1 MIDDLKKTCEL
12 EENFDLKKYNTLRLN
27 STCKVILFPNNVQEI
42 KKVLNILKKYKS
54 KYFIIGN
61 GSNIILPSFYD
72 GVVIKLSKLTNY
84 KIEKNNV
91 FVEAGCMINK
101 LASVLVEK
109 GLAGLDFAS
118 GIPGTIGGSIYGN
131 AGCFGSSISAS
142 LVDVTI
148 YDGNNI
154 RTLKNEE
161 LKFDYRYSI
170 FKEHKNW
177 IILSA
182 NFKVSKCNKEELKE
196 LVLERTKKRVS
207 SQDLK
212 NPSNGSMFKNPEGY
226 SAGKLIDDLG
236 LKGFCFIVAMV
247 SLKHA
252 NFIINKGNATCEDIL
267 KLVDIIK
274 QKVKEEYNIDLKM
287 EQEII
292 K

>member
-1 MIDDLKKTCEL
+1 MIDELKKTCEL

-42 KKVLNILKKYKS
+42 KKVLDILKKYKS

-84 KIEKNNV
+84 KIENNSV

-109 GLAGLDFAS
+109 GLSGLDFAT

-131 AGCFGSSISAS
+131 AGCFGSSISNS

-182 NFKVSKCNKEELKE
+182 NFNVNECNKEKLKE

-236 LKGFCFIVAMV
+236 LKGFCVNDAMV

-252 NFIINKGNATCEDIL
+252 NFIINK
-267 KLVDIIK
+267 
-274 QKVKEEYNIDLKM
+274 
-287 EQEII
+287 
-292 K
+292 